1 MLRRFLEQIGRDL
14 RSSGFYPLLLLLK
27 TFELLINLQSPSCFP
42 EGVQI
47 TAPGMP
53 ALTMGQLS
61 FIPFVASSE
70 GQHTL
75 TDPYSAWWK
84 LQC

>member
-14 RSSGFYPLLLLLK
+14 RSSSFHPLLLLLK

-47 TAPGMP
+47 AAQGMP
-53 ALTMGQLS
+53 VLTMGQLS
-61 FIPFVASSE
+61 FIPFADSLE
-70 GQHTL
+70 GPHTL
-75 TDPYSAWWK
+75 MEPYSAG
-84 LQC
+84 